1 MGKKT
6 TVWLIVA
13 ISLVLAG
20 CAAFLWALS
29 MQNWDF
35 TKLSTTEYETNTY
48 AFSEDFQDLSVATD
62 TADIRILPAEDG
74 KCTVICE
81 EQTNAKH
88 TVEVKDGKLTITLQ
102 NQKAWHDYIGIHF
115 SSPKITVY
123 LPQEQY
129 GDVTIQGSTC
139 HVDIVEDFYFES
151 LRISVSTGDVE
162 SYASASG
169 LVKIKTSTGQI
180 SVKNISAGALDLTVS
195 TGKVTV
201 SDIVCKGDLKLT
213 VSTGKSDLS
222 DIHCVNLT
230 STGNTGDL
238 SMKNVIASGSFR
250 IERSTGDV
258 KFDRC
263 DAAQITVETDTGSVT
278 GSLLSDKVF
287 FAESDT
293 GSVRVPKTTTGG
305 QCEIT
310 TSTGDIHITVE

>member
-29 MQNWDF
+29 MQDWDF

-88 TVEVKDGKLTITLQ
+88 AVEVKDGKLTIMLQ
-102 NQKAWHDYIGIHF
+102 NKKVWHDYIGIHF
-115 SSPKITVY
+115 GSPKITVY

-201 SDIVCKGDLKLT
+201 SDIVCDGDLKLT
-213 VSTGKSDLS
+213 VSTGKSVLS

-305 QCEIT
+305 RCEIT